1 MAHVARLMAV
11 ELKKRF
17 KKYTDPA
24 NENHTPLFLMA
35 TALDPRYRLLLNP
48 TQISC
53 AKAAIMKEVYIFF
66 YSLAMQEGLI
76 CILFYLSYCVD

>member
-1 MAHVARLMAV
+1 MAV

-24 NENHTPLFLMA
+24 NENHTPQFLMA

-53 AKAAIMKEVYIFF
+53 AKAAIMKRYIFF
-66 YSLAMQEGLI
+66 FI
-76 CILFYLSYCVD
+76 P